1 LLPLLLFF
9 VVKEQGGSLAA
20 ALQMPPTAAE
30 AFATHHPAL
39 DIEGKFARYRKTWPQ
54 VGASYT

>member
-1 LLPLLLFF
+1 LLFF